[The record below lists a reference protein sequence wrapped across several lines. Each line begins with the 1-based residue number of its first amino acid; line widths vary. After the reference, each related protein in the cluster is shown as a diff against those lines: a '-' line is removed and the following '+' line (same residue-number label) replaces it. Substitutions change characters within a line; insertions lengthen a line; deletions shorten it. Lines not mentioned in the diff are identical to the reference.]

1 MRDSGYIGPR
11 RPQVGS
17 IGKNL
22 TLEAEAQQ
30 VLDELLSETLIPFAL
45 RVGKIT
51 KAIDA
56 YTIHFYD
63 SRIHTARI
71 SLTEGHSFSDLVR
84 QAVLARVARMSGPL
98 KNNSAKIKP

>member
-1 MRDSGYIGPR
+1 MPDINIKDSGYIGPG

-17 IGKNL
+17 TFKTF

-30 VLDELLSETLIPFAL
+30 VLDELLCETLIPFAL

-71 SLTEGHSFSDLVR
+71 SLTKGHSFRDLVR
-84 QAVLARVARMSGPL
+84 QAVLSRVARISGPL
-98 KNNSAKIKP
+98 KK